1 MFETGGTVGFP
12 DLADVDRN
20 GNLDLLVP
28 FYSTHETRELPARIF
43 SGDGNGEFDWDDPLQ
58 IDCLA
63 SIAFCPTDLTGNGYP
78 DLFICCHRN
87 DLGHM
92 VDSKLIMNGPGGLD
106 VANTQGILGY
116 GPHCFTNRNQG
127 NSLDRSDTE
136 YYTSPVF
143 TCERP
148 VQLAWDA
155 ETPLKTSL
163 SFRVR
168 FGSTKADTLESEW
181 SEWLTQPHCTMS
193 APGGAECMQY
203 QVAFHAPGLVNSP
216 RLTAVVIECAD

>member
-12 DLADVDRN
+12 DLADVNGN

-43 SGDGNGEFDWDDPLQ
+43 RGDGKGEFDWDHPLQ

-63 SIAFCPTDLTGNGYP
+63 SIAFCPVDLSGNGYP

-87 DLGHM
+87 DLGHR
-92 VDSKLIMNGPGGLD
+92 VDSKLIMNGPKGLD
-106 VANTQGILGY
+106 LEKTQGILGY

-127 NSLDRSDTE
+127 NSLDRSDKE
-136 YYTSPVF
+136 YYISPVF
-143 TCERP
+143 PCTKP
-148 VQLAWDA
+148 
-155 ETPLKTSL
+155 ETLTWEAQTPFKTSL

-168 FGSTKADTLESEW
+168 FGSNEPSTLR
-181 SEWLTQPHCTMS
+181 S
-193 APGGAECMQY
+193 AWGDWITPNGSPIHAPEGTVYMQY

-216 RLTAVVIECAD
+216 RLSAIMIECD